1 MFWKEKKPEVPK
13 EDVVFTENHSV
24 EMADDYVGSIEA
36 DKNGRYRLRL
46 IPNYTY
52 VTLTEARLETILT
65 KLKELNANVPISR

>member
-13 EDVVFTENHSV
+13 EDVVFTE
-24 EMADDYVGSIEA
+24 IEA